1 MADRPSSGSPADP
14 RGPAA
19 EPEPMAGGPADDL
32 DLPIGLPGSG
42 RARYA
47 AAMARYAAGQ
57 MSARELEVYRIAA
70 ARDGEDVADLLALGV
85 AARVPG

>member
-1 MADRPSSGSPADP
+1 MADAALFRSPADTGNGGAAGPSSG
-14 RGPAA
+14 GPS
-19 EPEPMAGGPADDL
+19 DDL
-32 DLPIGLPGSG
+32 DLPLGLPGSG

-47 AAMARYAAGQ
+47 AAMARYAAGR

-85 AARVPG
+85 AARVRG

>member
-1 MADRPSSGSPADP
+1 MANQPSSGSPADP
-14 RGPAA
+14 RRPAA
-19 EPEPMAGGPADDL
+19 EPEPTAEGPTDDL

-47 AAMARYAAGQ
+47 AAMARHAAGR

-70 ARDGEDVADLLALGV
+70 ARDGEDVADLLSLGV
-85 AARVPG
+85 AARVQG